1 MWSHEKPQRRAASL
15 LYGVVHV
22 QSHPRCQL
30 SIVQGVMAVF
40 LREPLLDWQK
50 EARLLRTEGAA
61 YAGLKVELAKARLS
75 GRHPAAITVEELK
88 AMHSRQPHWKS
99 LKAIVEGDPA
109 RDERARVMAANKP
122 SSGSSSRADVLTVD
136 QQVAC
141 LLDQAVDPN
150 ILGRTWEGWKPFM

>member
-1 MWSHEKPQRRAASL
+1 MALTTAWPHRL
-15 LYGVVHV
+15 LA
-22 QSHPRCQL
+22 
-30 SIVQGVMAVF
+30 QGVMGVF

-61 YAGLKVELAKARLS
+61 HAGLKVELAKARLS
-75 GRHPAAITVEELK
+75 GRHPAAITVAELK
-88 AMHSRQPHWKS
+88 AGHSRQPHWKA
-99 LKAIVEGDPA
+99 LQHIVEGDPA
-109 RDERARVMAANKP
+109 RDVRAHIMAAQKP
-122 SSGSSSRADVLTVD
+122 SSGGSSHARVLTVD